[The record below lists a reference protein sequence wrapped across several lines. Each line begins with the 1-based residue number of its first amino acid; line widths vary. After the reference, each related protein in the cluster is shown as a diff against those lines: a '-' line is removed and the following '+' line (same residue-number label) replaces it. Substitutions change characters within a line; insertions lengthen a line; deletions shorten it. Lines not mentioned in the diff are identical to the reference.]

1 MLSSDI
7 TLMKNKN
14 TLFRLLALI
23 LFVTLA
29 NSCVSYRKTG
39 FLQDMTESS
48 QIELENRVEAVIAP
62 GDELRIIVSSYDESI
77 AKPFN
82 VLSNAQLTGA
92 GAAQNMG
99 YLVNAQG
106 DVNLPVLGT
115 VRAAGLT
122 RLQLTDK
129 LTSML
134 KDKGYISDPFV
145 EVRFMNFKIFVLG
158 TDKCQALT
166 ITDDKCTFLEA
177 LALAGGV
184 DQYTRRDKMAV
195 MREVNGKMTLRYLDP
210 RSSKIFN
217 DPYYVLQQNDFIIT
231 QSIGAKYLQNETNF
245 WMSWVSMGTGIA
257 STIAMFVMI
266 DYNKKK

>member
-14 TLFRLLALI
+14 TIFRLLALI
-23 LFVTLA
+23 LLISLTD
-29 NSCVSYRKTG
+29 SCVSYRNTG

-48 QIELENRVEAVIAP
+48 QIELENKVEAVIAP
-62 GDELRIIVSSYDESI
+62 GDELRIIVSSYDEAI

-82 VLSNAQLTGA
+82 VMNSQIS
-92 GAAQNMG
+92 GAAGSQNLG
-99 YLVNAQG
+99 YMVSANG
-106 DVNLPVLGT
+106 DINLPVLGN

-122 RLQLTDK
+122 RLQLTEK
-129 LTSML
+129 LVSLL
-134 KDKGYISDPFV
+134 KDNGYISDPFV
-145 EVRFMNFKIFVLG
+145 DVRFINFKIFVLG

-166 ITDDKCTFLEA
+166 IKDDKCTFLEA

-245 WMSWVSMGTGIA
+245 WMSWITMGTGIA

>member
-1 MLSSDI
+1 MLSPFI
-7 TLMKNKN
+7 MLMKNRDIILRLL
-14 TLFRLLALI
+14 TLF
-23 LFVTLA
+23 LFVSFA
-29 NSCVSYRKTG
+29 NSCVSYRNTG

-48 QIELENRVEAVIAP
+48 QIELENKVEAVIAP
-62 GDELRIIVSSYDESI
+62 GDELKVIVSSYDESI

-82 VLSNAQLTGA
+82 VLTNTQLVGA
-92 GAAQNMG
+92 SAAQNMG

-106 DVNLPVLGT
+106 DVIIPVLGT

-122 RLQLTDK
+122 RLQFTEK

-134 KDKGYISDPFV
+134 KERGYISDPFV

-166 ITDDKCTFLEA
+166 INDDKCTFLEA
-177 LALAGGV
+177 LALAGGI
-184 DQYTRRDKMAV
+184 DQYTRRDKIAV
-195 MREVNGKMTLRYLDP
+195 MREVDGKMTLRYLDP

-257 STIAMFVMI
+257 STIAMFIVA
-266 DYNKKK
+266 NNNSKK